1 MRAEDHGIKKMQRL
15 SENHAVALSAGRAAN
30 LATHYFAYVAGISVA
45 VAVAA
50 VTLVYSAQT
59 ALTWVDLAA
68 FPERHA
74 IARQPL
80 AQPAADKADV
90 APTEFAMLPS
100 GAPLRIRNEVI
111 STNF

>member
-1 MRAEDHGIKKMQRL
+1 MQRL
-15 SENHAVALSAGRAAN
+15 SENKSVTLRASRAAN
-30 LATHYFAYVAGISVA
+30 LATHYFAYVAGISIA
-45 VAVAA
+45 AAVAA

-59 ALTWVDLAA
+59 ALTWVDAAA

-74 IARQPL
+74 TAEGSK
-80 AQPAADKADV
+80 PATEHADA

-100 GAPLRIRNEVI
+100 GAPLRIRNDVM